1 MFNAKKSKIMSKTPK
16 QLIKDAEFVLSLVYQ
31 EDIHKIE
38 SLQNVVSEND
48 LVYVHQ
54 FEKDLDAFTLHL
66 NKDSTAF
73 ERIEVNRWFV
83 NGRKIA
89 VERIKNI
96 IDILNEF

>member
-1 MFNAKKSKIMSKTPK
+1 MSKTPK

-66 NKDSTAF
+66 NKDSAAF

-96 IDILNEF
+96 IDILKEF

>member
-16 QLIKDAEFVLSLVYQ
+16 QLIKDAKFVLSLVYK

-48 LVYVHQ
+48 LVYVYQ

-66 NKDSTAF
+66 NKDSAAF